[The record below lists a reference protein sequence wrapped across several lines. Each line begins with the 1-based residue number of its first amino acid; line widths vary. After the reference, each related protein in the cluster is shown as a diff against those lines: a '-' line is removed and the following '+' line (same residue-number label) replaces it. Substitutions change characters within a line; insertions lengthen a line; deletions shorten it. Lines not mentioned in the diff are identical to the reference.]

1 MATQQIN
8 NATSTNVTNQLLSF
22 WEVAKPQFSNIVFY
36 NHRYILP
43 MNVFKSLGLIRPI
56 QGEIAYH
63 FEAGW
68 IHPNFHSEETVAPVG
83 AGANLTF
90 QVSVNDVQDDTVYPR
105 VTDTVVF
112 ANGTSGEIITK
123 TQVGANNWDVVVQ
136 PYDTS
141 FNLSITAGDAVW
153 ITGNSQ
159 GEGTGSPE
167 SRVTGRTKVQFPLQI
182 VKECVDM
189 TGSALT
195 DQLWYEKDQ
204 FGNMRDTYNSGY
216 IDAEFRF
223 LEQLGN
229 TAVFGPVNT
238 NPAITKPNMYSMDYI
253 CQTAGKTLPYVGGQ
267 YGINEFKENIRYAR
281 KKASGS
287 KFLVLAAP
295 ELSLSMT
302 TGLSDVMAQNPNMFG
317 NASITSSP
325 YNNQFVTGYE
335 AEAKSMGVDINMKR
349 INYDG
354 IVFDICN
361 VQQWGIE
368 VGGGADGFKQ
378 TGYGFFIPLTKA
390 QDAAG
395 TLMDRFCM
403 TYKKKDRW
411 NRAMQVWETGAQATV
426 PTSDIDELKIN
437 YLGHWGTEFY
447 GAEHFQR
454 VKPS

>member
-1 MATQQIN
+1 MPTTNPVSPN
-8 NATSTNVTNQLLSF
+8 NATAANASNQLLSF
-22 WEVAKPQFSNIVFY
+22 WEIAKPQYSNIVFY
-36 NHRYILP
+36 DHRYILP
-43 MNVFKSLGLIRPI
+43 MNVFKSLGLMR
-56 QGEIAYH
+56 EIAGESAFH

-68 IHPNFHSEETVAPVG
+68 IHPNFHVSNSTSGTIITVTVAV
-83 AGANLTF
+83 A
-90 QVSVNDVQDDTVYPR
+90 DVQDGTVYPR

-112 ANGTSGEIITK
+112 KDGNAGVITGKTGTSITI
-123 TQVGANNWDVVVQ
+123 TTLDSGQ
-136 PYDTS
+136 S
-141 FNLSITAGDAVW
+141 LSVTAGDAIW

-159 GEGTGSPE
+159 AEASSAPD
-167 SRVTGRTKVQFPLQI
+167 SRVTGRSKYEFPLQI
-182 VKECVDM
+182 IRETVDM

-195 DQLWYEKDQ
+195 SALWYEKDQ

-216 IDAEFRF
+216 LDAEFRF

-229 TAVFGPVNT
+229 TAIFGPVNNNT
-238 NPAITKPNMYSMDYI
+238 TAITPTNMYSMDYV
-253 CQTAGKTLPYVGGQ
+253 TSTSGKTLPYVAGN

-287 KFLVLAAP
+287 KFLVMAAP

-302 TGLSDVMAQNPNMFG
+302 TGLSDVFTQNPNLFG
-317 NASITSSP
+317 TVGKSEFSST
-325 YNNQFVTGYE
+325 FTAGYE
-335 AEAKSMGVDINMKR
+335 NDAKEKQVDINFKK

-354 IVFDICN
+354 IDFHIVN

-368 VGGGADGFKQ
+368 VGGGANGFKQ

-395 TLMDRFCM
+395 TLMDRFMM

-411 NRAMQVWETGAQATV
+411 NRAMQVWETGAQAQV
-426 PTSDIDELKIN
+426 PTNDVDELKVN
-437 YLGHWGTEFY
+437 YLGHWGTEFF

-454 VKPS
+454 VKPA